1 MQKAL
6 YIMADRNIKF
16 LRNCKSFPEL
26 ERINIH
32 SQHLVKI
39 ALKIKCPNVAV
50 WIRKEYSLAL
60 SRVYK
65 LEISRIFDK
74 SKTTY

>member
-1 MQKAL
+1 MKKAL

-16 LRNCKSFPEL
+16 LRNCQSFAEL

-32 SQHLVKI
+32 SEHLVKI
-39 ALKIKCPNVAV
+39 ARKIKYPHVAV
-50 WIRKEYSLAL
+50 WIRKEYSIAL
-60 SRVYK
+60 PRVYK

-74 SKTTY
+74 SKTTH

>member
-6 YIMADRNIKF
+6 YVMADRNIKF

-26 ERINIH
+26 NLINIH
-32 SQHLVKI
+32 SEHLVKI
-39 ALKIKCPNVAV
+39 ARKIKYDHVAV

-74 SKTTY
+74 SKTTH